1 MPDWIGRYTQA
12 QGECALVE
20 RTPTRAWLVWGIA
33 VGAYV
38 VAVLQRTSLGVA
50 GLDAAARF
58 EISAGLLGTFA
69 VVQLL
74 VYAGMQIPV
83 GAMVDRIGPRAMV
96 VGGSLLMALGQV
108 ALALAHSFPA
118 AILAR
123 MLVGA
128 GDAMTF
134 ISVLRLVNS
143 WFRPGQV
150 PVLTQVT
157 GLVGQAARSSA

>member
-1 MPDWIGRYTQA
+1 
-12 QGECALVE
+12 VE
-20 RTPTRAWLVWGIA
+20 RSSARAWLVWGIA

-38 VAVLQRTSLGVA
+38 VAVLQRTSLGVS

-74 VYAGMQIPV
+74 VYAAMQVPV

-96 VGGSLLMALGQV
+96 IGGSLLMAVGQ
-108 ALALAHSFPA
+108 ASLAFAHSFPA

-123 MLVGA
+123 VLVGA

-134 ISVLRLVNS
+134 ISVLRLIN
-143 WFRPGQV
+143 
-150 PVLTQVT
+150 
-157 GLVGQAARSSA
+157 